1 MQRSDRLGVMAALDR
16 PTYNVPL
23 ISILAAGFVLR
34 LLFIG
39 SEGFH
44 NDVAAFESWTLT
56 LRDNPPWMFYA
67 KSGFADY
74 PPGYFVILWL
84 LSKVYGLA
92 VFMLGGSEAAHG
104 WALLRT
110 FVKMPAI
117 VMDLVNSALLYA
129 IVRRYAPPAVALL
142 AAGFLALNPAAIY
155 VASYWG
161 QVDSV
166 SWGLILV
173 ALWCVLRSGDDPA
186 KTVSRLTWAWLAF
199 GMSILI
205 KPQGATIGLLLLA
218 YPFATHDVAAR
229 ARRLRG
235 TLAGLGAAAALALAI
250 SLLFHPAADVVG
262 WLFGRYLFG
271 SNVYQ
276 YNSVNAFN
284 LYALVRHMW
293 QPDGMPLSLLGIPV
307 GPLSLWG
314 VLLVIGATALIVGR
328 YLQRAD
334 DRALLEGA
342 MLCAL
347 AFFVLATRMHER
359 YLYGAF
365 LLSMPLIAF
374 GRTGLVSS
382 IILTVTL
389 YLNLAY
395 SFAYQSVMENHVTG
409 VDATNLWPLISHPAA
424 LANVGLFFW
433 LGYRYLGGNLEQVD
447 ATAAESAATPA
458 VAPASTPWWDLP
470 AGAGIGAGPDTGVL
484 ARLRAILNS
493 ARGWFSPREGLAF
506 LTRRDALLIAG
517 FVVVSFLVAIV
528 HYGWPPERIFDE
540 IYFARAGEEYLRGI
554 NQFEWTHPPFTKL
567 VIALSMTLF
576 GGLHGLGNTSYGWRF
591 LNIVIGSLEVG
602 IVYAFAK
609 RLTASTM
616 FASLAAL
623 MLAFDGFHFVEERLA
638 TGEITIS
645 TLIVIVLYALYRF
658 WTNVQIRVQRVVFG
672 TFGPAFWITLAAGIP
687 ISLGFAWLANLQPP
701 WHNPWIA
708 SGISQAQPS
717 GLSYTVAFVYAMLGM
732 YLVARLVVPR
742 FLPVAG
748 WRASYAEGTVVY
760 GDDASVPLVQPPT
773 TDAAPPELNV
783 SYRKDG
789 TLAYATPDGSAVF
802 SPTGTMTVDETETI
816 QARTARTWM
825 TVLLVAMGL
834 LASSKWNGAFDF
846 LLVGMVIVLVW
857 AQRFLRRRTL
867 YGNPNGF
874 SVDVLLV
881 GITFVAAT
889 IYTISYIPFFFLGHS
904 IADMIA
910 LQQQMF
916 WYHENVRATHPYSS
930 VWWQW
935 PIMQVPI
942 SYYYHDFRVGAALQ
956 DGHACCVAEI
966 LALPNP
972 LVFLLGLISVPWVGY
987 LAWRERNKA
996 YALLFITY
1004 FVQWLP
1010 WVRSPRLL
1018 FEYHFFPNL
1027 AVIVLCNAVLIQR
1040 FVRRFK
1046 ESEQRYWLGGYAAAV
1061 VLLFAYFYPVLAGV
1075 QVSYDT
1081 WHARM
1086 WPDLLGIP
1094 HTSWIVPPR

>member
-155 VASYWG
+155 VSSYWG

-186 KTVSRLTWAWLAF
+186 KTIPRLTWAWLAF

-235 TLAGLGAAAALALAI
+235 TLCGLGAAAALALGI

-293 QPDGMPLSLLGIPV
+293 QPDSMPLSLLGIPV

-382 IILTVTL
+382 IILSVTM

-395 SFAYQSVMENHVTG
+395 SFYYQSVMENHVTG

-424 LANVGLFFW
+424 LANVSLFFW
-433 LGYRYLGGNLEQVD
+433 SRRPCPPSRRRRPRGGICR
-447 ATAAESAATPA
+447 P
-458 VAPASTPWWDLP
+458 
-470 AGAGIGAGPDTGVL
+470 
-484 ARLRAILNS
+484 
-493 ARGWFSPREGLAF
+493 ARGSVQDRIRASLRVCAPSSTARAAGSAHA
-506 LTRRDALLIAG
+506 RALL
-517 FVVVSFLVAIV
+517 S
-528 HYGWPPERIFDE
+528 
-540 IYFARAGEEYLRGI
+540 
-554 NQFEWTHPPFTKL
+554 
-567 VIALSMTLF
+567 
-576 GGLHGLGNTSYGWRF
+576 
-591 LNIVIGSLEVG
+591 
-602 IVYAFAK
+602 
-609 RLTASTM
+609 
-616 FASLAAL
+616 
-623 MLAFDGFHFVEERLA
+623 
-638 TGEITIS
+638 
-645 TLIVIVLYALYRF
+645 
-658 WTNVQIRVQRVVFG
+658 
-672 TFGPAFWITLAAGIP
+672 
-687 ISLGFAWLANLQPP
+687 
-701 WHNPWIA
+701 
-708 SGISQAQPS
+708 
-717 GLSYTVAFVYAMLGM
+717 
-732 YLVARLVVPR
+732 
-742 FLPVAG
+742 
-748 WRASYAEGTVVY
+748 
-760 GDDASVPLVQPPT
+760 
-773 TDAAPPELNV
+773 
-783 SYRKDG
+783 
-789 TLAYATPDGSAVF
+789 
-802 SPTGTMTVDETETI
+802 
-816 QARTARTWM
+816 
-825 TVLLVAMGL
+825 
-834 LASSKWNGAFDF
+834 
-846 LLVGMVIVLVW
+846 
-857 AQRFLRRRTL
+857 
-867 YGNPNGF
+867 
-874 SVDVLLV
+874 
-881 GITFVAAT
+881 
-889 IYTISYIPFFFLGHS
+889 
-904 IADMIA
+904 
-910 LQQQMF
+910 
-916 WYHENVRATHPYSS
+916 
-930 VWWQW
+930 
-935 PIMQVPI
+935 
-942 SYYYHDFRVGAALQ
+942 
-956 DGHACCVAEI
+956 
-966 LALPNP
+966 
-972 LVFLLGLISVPWVGY
+972 
-987 LAWRERNKA
+987 
-996 YALLFITY
+996 
-1004 FVQWLP
+1004 
-1010 WVRSPRLL
+1010 
-1018 FEYHFFPNL
+1018 
-1027 AVIVLCNAVLIQR
+1027 
-1040 FVRRFK
+1040 
-1046 ESEQRYWLGGYAAAV
+1046 
-1061 VLLFAYFYPVLAGV
+1061 
-1075 QVSYDT
+1075 
-1081 WHARM
+1081 
-1086 WPDLLGIP
+1086 
-1094 HTSWIVPPR
+1094 